1 MLYTCQGLS
10 MLARRCKDKAPK
22 LFVKNLRDDPA
33 EVGSLYPARSRS
45 MEVISISRSERSILS
60 ESSSGRES
68 VAPDR
73 GFTSEASIRGFTG
86 IMCIRL
92 VRLLAGGCLEA
103 GLCCGH
109 TVYSGFVAIR
119 RFLLVTGQVCTIF
132 YVIVSHASA
141 VLIQAHAL
149 SFFDE
154 RFGALLLQS
163 ARTKTRK
170 RVGWVSGC

>member
-1 MLYTCQGLS
+1 
-10 MLARRCKDKAPK
+10 MLARRCKDKAPT

-33 EVGSLYPARSRS
+33 RLPRSEVGSLYPARSRS

-73 GFTSEASIRGFTG
+73 GFTSASEASEASQESCAAGKA
-86 IMCIRL
+86 
-92 VRLLAGGCLEA
+92 AGGCLEA